1 MSVLI
6 TGSVAYD
13 TIFSHEG
20 EFARQLSG
28 DLRNLNTTFLASSMR
43 RDFGGCAAN
52 IALAMKRLGGD
63 PVIWGALGMDGEDYL
78 ARFRSFG
85 ISTEGLQCFPDVYT
99 AQCVI
104 FTDSLGS
111 QLAVFHPGAMKR
123 SREVPWPRREGKD
136 HRPKLA
142 ILSPG
147 GKETTLNAAN
157 ECVSR
162 GIPYLFDVGQELNLF
177 SAEELESLL
186 SRSFGIAYS
195 DFEAEGF
202 EAKTGLSSE
211 AIGRTG
217 KLVLRT
223 HGSRGASLFL
233 PGAGGAVP
241 VEPLPVAAQN
251 PVGAGD
257 AMRGG
262 FLYGLAR
269 GLDPVA
275 SARIGA
281 IVAARKVASLSA
293 QDYPLTLDGVRKDY
307 EGMWGAAGF

>member
-28 DLRNLNTTFLASSMR
+28 DLRNLNTTFLASGMR

-52 IALAMKRLGGD
+52 IAFSMKRLGGD

-78 ARFRSFG
+78 SRFRSFG

-111 QLAVFHPGAMKR
+111 QLAVFHPGAMNR
-123 SREVPWPRREGKD
+123 SREVPWPRREGKAL
-136 HRPKLA
+136 RPKLA

-147 GKETTLNAAN
+147 GKTTTLNAAN

-177 SAEELESLL
+177 SAEELENLL
-186 SRSFGIAYS
+186 SRSFGIA
-195 DFEAEGF
+195 
-202 EAKTGLSSE
+202 
-211 AIGRTG
+211 
-217 KLVLRT
+217 
-223 HGSRGASLFL
+223 
-233 PGAGGAVP
+233 
-241 VEPLPVAAQN
+241 
-251 PVGAGD
+251 
-257 AMRGG
+257 
-262 FLYGLAR
+262 
-269 GLDPVA
+269 
-275 SARIGA
+275 
-281 IVAARKVASLSA
+281 
-293 QDYPLTLDGVRKDY
+293 
-307 EGMWGAAGF
+307 

>member
-13 TIFSHEG
+13 TIFAHEG
-20 EFARQLSG
+20 EFARPLSG
-28 DLRNLNTTFLASSMR
+28 NLRNLNTTFLASGMR

-52 IALAMKRLGGD
+52 IAFALKRLGGD

-78 ARFRSFG
+78 ERFRSFG
-85 ISTEGLQCFPDVYT
+85 ISTEGLECFPDVYT

-111 QLAVFHPGAMKR
+111 QLAVFHPGAMNR
-123 SREVPWPRREGKD
+123 SREVPWPRREGND
-136 HRPKLA
+136 LRPKLA

-147 GKETTLNAAN
+147 GKTTTLNAAN
-157 ECVSR
+157 ECVLR
-162 GIPYLFDVGQELNLF
+162 GIPYLFD
-177 SAEELESLL
+177 
-186 SRSFGIAYS
+186 
-195 DFEAEGF
+195 AEGF
-202 EAKTGLSSE
+202 EAKTGLTSE
-211 AIGRTG
+211 TICRTG

-233 PGAGGAVP
+233 PEAGAAVP
-241 VEPLPVAAQN
+241 IEPLSVAAQN

-262 FLYGLAR
+262 FLYGLGR
-269 GLDPVA
+269 GLDPVV

-281 IVAARKVASLSA
+281 IVAARKVASPSA

-307 EGMWGAAGF
+307 EEMWGAPNF

>member
-211 AIGRTG
+211 AIGR
-217 KLVLRT
+217 KACPSHARKPR
-223 HGSRGASLFL
+223 S
-233 PGAGGAVP
+233 
-241 VEPLPVAAQN
+241 EPLSPGSGRSRAC
-251 PVGAGD
+251 
-257 AMRGG
+257 
-262 FLYGLAR
+262 
-269 GLDPVA
+269 
-275 SARIGA
+275 
-281 IVAARKVASLSA
+281 
-293 QDYPLTLDGVRKDY
+293 
-307 EGMWGAAGF
+307 